1 MRGGDGTAF
10 VMVCSRHSP
19 DREQDKTVMA
29 TEMRPFL
36 NALFNP
42 SNHAIPDRRD
52 RTEGVSPGAS
62 DNPFNNL
69 LGRAQARRA
78 EPRQEPAPLH
88 LRQAAHRRT
97 SGPATTHEQT
107 DRSEQTHMTAPE
119 ARSAAQSGQ
128 TRSDKVD
135 NFDKGQNEE
144 STGAGDKNQ
153 SAGLS
158 PEILIAAG
166 FPPPALTDG
175 QAKTEVMGDFA
186 DAPETTEAAA
196 PEGRSEE
203 TLELESQR
211 TPATAQVVSGLV
223 SDQTAVAASAGGA
236 ADAETKA
243 TPAPTKASDS
253 PAAKTDMAEA
263 ARLAEAESH
272 HQPTETFETF
282 APVIDHAVRETH
294 KEPEDGHTPL
304 VVTAAHIEAKPAAEA
319 GATDHSQVQPPF
331 DSVLQ
336 VTDMAAGQ
344 GAPSAEQFL
353 SQDRQS
359 SSESRGGSD
368 PATSDLLPA
377 DDNTLRPP
385 FLDQAINAGASSTP
399 SSDSRIGRGETGQ
412 ASMVHISDS
421 ERIEQVRKAFPSAQ
435 TVTLDLD
442 PLDLGPLRVRIMM
455 TEQTVHAHIR
465 TEHGELGHSLL
476 QQGPS
481 LEASL
486 RTTGLE
492 MGMLRVTVD
501 QHQQGGGEN
510 AWAFQQQP
518 GRSALAPKGPAA
530 SSAEEERTFLGG
542 QGFYNNGRVSFFA

>member
-1 MRGGDGTAF
+1 
-10 VMVCSRHSP
+10 
-19 DREQDKTVMA
+19 MA

-36 NALFNP
+36 NGLFNP

-62 DNPFNNL
+62 DNRFDRL
-69 LGRAQARRA
+69 LGRAQTRRA

-97 SGPATTHEQT
+97 SGPATTHAQT

-119 ARSAAQSGQ
+119 ARSVAQSGR
-128 TRSDKVD
+128 TLSDKVD
-135 NFDKGQNEE
+135 NFDQGQNEE
-144 STGAGDKNQ
+144 STEDGDKKNQ
-153 SAGLS
+153 SAGL
-158 PEILIAAG
+158 PPGILIAAG
-166 FPPPALTDG
+166 FSPPALTDE
-175 QAKTEVMGDFA
+175 QAKTDVTGDLA
-186 DAPETTEAAA
+186 DAPETTEAAV
-196 PEGRSEE
+196 PEGQSEE
-203 TLELESQR
+203 TLELISPESQR
-211 TPATAQVVSGLV
+211 TPATAQHVSGLV

-236 ADAETKA
+236 GDAETKA
-243 TPAPTKASDS
+243 THAPTKASNS
-253 PAAKTDMAEA
+253 PAAKADMAEA
-263 ARLAEAESH
+263 ERLAEADRH

-282 APVIDHAVRETH
+282 TPVIDHSVRETH

-304 VVTAAHIEAKPAAEA
+304 VVTAAHMMAKPAAEA
-319 GATDHSQVQPPF
+319 GAADHSQVQPPF

-344 GAPSAEQFL
+344 GAPTAEQFL

-359 SSESRGGSD
+359 SPESRGGSD

-377 DDNTLRPP
+377 DDNTPRPP

-399 SSDSRIGRGETGQ
+399 SSDSRTGRGETGQ

-492 MGMLRVTVD
+492 MGLLRVTVD

-510 AWAFQQQP
+510 AWASQQQP
-518 GRSALAPKGPAA
+518 GRSGLAPKGPAT
-530 SSAEEERTFLGG
+530 SSAEEERTFLAGP
-542 QGFYNNGRVSFFA
+542 GFYNNGRVSFFA